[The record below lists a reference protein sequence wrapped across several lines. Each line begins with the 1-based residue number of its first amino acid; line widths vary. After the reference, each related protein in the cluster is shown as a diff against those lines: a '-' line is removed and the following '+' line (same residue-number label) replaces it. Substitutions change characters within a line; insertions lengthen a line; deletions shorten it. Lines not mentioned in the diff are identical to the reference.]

1 MTFRQLH
8 LLPTAVPH
16 EVPDVGLDFE
26 DEVGSELPHQL
37 ALDQTSEDRLHVVA
51 DALLLQV
58 RNRSDLVY
66 YADVEG
72 GEQVTVHKRVYR

>member
-1 MTFRQLH
+1 MTFRQLYF
-8 LLPTAVPH
+8 LPAAVPH
-16 EVPDVGLDFE
+16 EVPDVGLNFE

-37 ALDQTSEDRLHVVA
+37 TLNQTSEDGLHVVA

-66 YADVEG
+66 NADVER